1 MKGLK
6 MLPMGAALLAL
17 GLGLVSVAPS
27 PASARDAQG
36 SKHQRMVVR
45 VAQADDRDNEG
56 NNDRDSNSGYLGVQ
70 VQRLTAA
77 LRRAKGIPESTEGT
91 LVNNV
96 EEQGPAD
103 AGGIKRGDVILQ
115 VNHESTPNPSD
126 LVQTVRG
133 LEPGKKVPVQ
143 IWRNGATRILTLTV
157 GSVPE
162 GSEMPPMPP
171 MPNWGGRGDSRDV
184 PPAPGMQMFRRN
196 RDDLESQIR
205 ELQDALARLRSEDL
219 ARLEREIRDLRQQ
232 IGRKGRDRN
241 DDGNRNEDRDRDNNR
256 DNNEGD

>member
-1 MKGLK
+1 MKGVK

-27 PASARDAQG
+27 PASARDENQG
-36 SKHQRMVVR
+36 TKHQRMLVR
-45 VAQADDRDNEG
+45 VAQADDRDNERDS
-56 NNDRDSNSGYLGVQ
+56 NDRDSNSGYLGVQ
-70 VQRLTAA
+70 AQRLTAA

-96 EEQGPAD
+96 EDQGPAD
-103 AGGIKRGDVILQ
+103 KAGIKRGDVILQ
-115 VNHESTPNPSD
+115 VNREATTNPAD

-143 IWRNGATRILTLTV
+143 IWRNGSTRTLTVTV

-162 GSEMPPMPP
+162 GSEMPGMPP
-171 MPNWGGRGDSRDV
+171 MPNWSGPGDSHDM

-196 RDDLESQIR
+196 RDDLQSQIQDLR
-205 ELQDALARLRSEDL
+205 EEVARLRNEV
-219 ARLEREIRDLRQQ
+219 RDLRQEM
-232 IGRKGRDRN
+232 GRRGRDHN
-241 DDGNRNEDRDRDNNR
+241 DDGNRNDRDD
-256 DNNEGD
+256 NEGD